1 MILINEWNIMRPN
14 GNHNKGIETD
24 RTKLINFKFTC
35 QQNGKRKKIIVYY
48 SNCLN
53 QIFKSDFQVL
63 SFSFH

>member
-35 QQNGKRKKIIVYY
+35 QQNGKRKKKKLYIIQIALIK
-48 SNCLN
+48 LN
-53 QIFKSDFQVL
+53 LQK
-63 SFSFH
+63 